1 MRSHIKVG
9 SVVRR
14 TLALYVGEVSVLLS
28 VAVISVLLPMVIVAF
43 VFVGPFG
50 NLSAGGEPW
59 PALILVLVAV
69 ALAVALFTG
78 VVVDLV
84 ADVRDGRGEVSVRRR
99 LRSIRPTV
107 LGRLILV
114 GAVAGLVIYV
124 LLTLESLV
132 ITALIIA
139 TVFGPLF
146 AVSITPV
153 GVVLGVLASTMILLI
168 PGLFLLT
175 VWSVAAPVVVL
186 EHPGGLRALHR
197 SRDLVRGNGWRV
209 FAAIAAVTIS
219 VNLVGRGIER
229 AADYAFGLGAG
240 LAAGVVIFFITLPI
254 PVLLAGVLYFELR
267 EATTSDQPAGVTPP
281 QAPTPPRDM
290 PPRNPEHEGAVR
302 QLVSIWSQ
310 PGSNRRPPACKGSRG
325 ILENE
330 L

>member
-1 MRSHIKVG
+1 MI
-9 SVVRR
+9 RR
-14 TLALYVGEVSVLLS
+14 TLALYVGEASVLLS
-28 VAVISVLLPMVIVAF
+28 VAVISVLLPMVVVAF

-59 PALILVLVAV
+59 LVLIAVLVAV

-78 VVVDLV
+78 AVVGVV
-84 ADVRDGRGEVSVRRR
+84 ADVRNGEAEVSVRQR
-99 LRSIRPTV
+99 LRSVRPAV
-107 LGRLILV
+107 LGQLILV
-114 GAVAGLVIYV
+114 GVVAGLAIYV
-124 LLTLESLV
+124 LLTLESV
-132 ITALIIA
+132 FVAVLIIA

-146 AVSITPV
+146 AFSITPA
-153 GVVLGVLASTMILLI
+153 GMVLGVLASTMILLI

-186 EHPGGLRALHR
+186 ERPGGLRALRR
-197 SRDLVRGNGWRV
+197 SRELVRGNGWRV

-267 EATTSDQPAGVTPP
+267 EATTSDQPAGAAP

-290 PPRNPEHEGAVR
+290 P
-302 QLVSIWSQ
+302 L
-310 PGSNRRPPACKGSRG
+310 PGTTASDTV
-325 ILENE
+325 
-330 L
+330 